1 MSDGVEVIRIE
12 DAGSPDVVPIRKNAR
27 GDYVVEVVYVLVT
40 GRRVLGTKSRR
51 LLREAKALRATLP
64 KVPERPLA
72 ALLAD
77 KTTEYVKA
85 GDFIGTRETFGIG
98 RRA

>member
-1 MSDGVEVIRIE
+1 
-12 DAGSPDVVPIRKNAR
+12 
-27 GDYVVEVVYVLVT
+27 
-40 GRRVLGTKSRR
+40 

-72 ALLAD
+72 ALFAD

-98 RRA
+98 ARQ